1 MHGNLVRLRTPSLL
15 FVFFIVVQT
24 QVATADTTSAIE
36 RAPHAT
42 DAGPTAKQIIDEMEA
57 LYRGESSRADI
68 TMIVQTPNYQRE
80 MKMTSAAMGNE
91 QSFIRILTPK
101 KDRGIST
108 LKLDSEMWNYFPKIN
123 KVIKVPPSMMMGSW
137 MGSDFTNDDL
147 VKETTLTD
155 EYDLS
160 LTTTQNQYTITLE
173 PREKTVTVWGKIEY
187 VVDSQAMIPVQQNFY
202 DDRGDMIR
210 KLVFSEI
217 KQFGDAMLPSRLEM
231 IPLNKDGHKT
241 IIIYDELIFNPPDF
255 DPKVFTLRNLKSRF

>member
-1 MHGNLVRLRTPSLL
+1 
-15 FVFFIVVQT
+15 
-24 QVATADTTSAIE
+24 
-36 RAPHAT
+36 
-42 DAGPTAKQIIDEMEA
+42 
-57 LYRGESSRADI
+57 
-68 TMIVQTPNYQRE
+68 
-80 MKMTSAAMGNE
+80 MTSAAMGNE

-187 VVDSQAMIPVQQNFY
+187 VVDSLSLIH
-202 DDRGDMIR
+202 I
-210 KLVFSEI
+210 SE
-217 KQFGDAMLPSRLEM
+217 PTRRS
-231 IPLNKDGHKT
+231 
-241 IIIYDELIFNPPDF
+241 
-255 DPKVFTLRNLKSRF
+255 